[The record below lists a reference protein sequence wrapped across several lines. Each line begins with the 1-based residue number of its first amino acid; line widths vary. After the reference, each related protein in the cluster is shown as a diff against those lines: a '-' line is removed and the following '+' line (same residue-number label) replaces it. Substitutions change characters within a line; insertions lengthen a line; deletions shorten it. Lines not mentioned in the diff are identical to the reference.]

1 MTRDE
6 GRVRIWDT
14 QTWRKVEEFQ
24 LELGDGALHIQGDGT
39 RLSVTDDGG
48 VELYEPA
55 SFRK

>member
-1 MTRDE
+1 
-6 GRVRIWDT
+6 VRIWDT